1 MTALNIKNIFQCTK
15 TWIHTIHVPEALE
28 SFVVEP
34 MYCVTDDSVFYIVPT
49 LFVQAILHVVIITV
63 SHQIAAVA

>member
-34 MYCVTDDSVFYIVPT
+34 IYSMTDDYIFYIVPT
-49 LFVQAILHVVIITV
+49 LFVQAILHGMIITV
-63 SHQIAAVA
+63 SHQFAAVA